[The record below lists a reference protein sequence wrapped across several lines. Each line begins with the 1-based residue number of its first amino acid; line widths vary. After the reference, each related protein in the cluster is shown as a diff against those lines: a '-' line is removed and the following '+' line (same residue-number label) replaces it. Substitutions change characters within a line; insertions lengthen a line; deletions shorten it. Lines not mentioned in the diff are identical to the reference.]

1 MGRILAID
9 YGTKRTGI
17 AATDPL
23 RIIANGIGTYPTGEV
38 LNFLKGY
45 MATEQVDCIVL
56 GDPRYPDGNPAQLA
70 GQVRAFADS
79 IRKLFPGIEV
89 ALHDERFTSVEA
101 KQIILQSG
109 VGKKKR
115 QDKALVD
122 KVSAVLILQDY
133 MEHLRLAPK
142 KD

>member
-70 GQVRAFADS
+70 GQVRTFADS
-79 IRKLFPGIEV
+79 IRKLFPGVEV